1 MQICNKAAD
10 QWERGPN
17 DRSDC
22 DASYIYAPAT
32 FFLRIRPLRCGG
44 PNAAQALFDGFS
56 PHSKNASR
64 EWLEGKARANTW
76 WALQWS
82 KVVPFVARCRL
93 IDGSMFHVQ
102 ALIALFSG
110 TEAPWVAN
118 EWTRGVR
125 WCGG

>member
-1 MQICNKAAD
+1 MIV
-10 QWERGPN
+10 
-17 DRSDC
+17 
-22 DASYIYAPAT
+22 
-32 FFLRIRPLRCGG
+32 RIVMHPIHMHLLHFSSGLDHCGVG
-44 PNAAQALFDGFS
+44 GLIAAQALFDEFPPIQRMLRGS
-56 PHSKNASR
+56 GLR
-64 EWLEGKARANTW
+64 ERANTW

-125 WCGG
+125 LGGLRRGRGERGLFVWH